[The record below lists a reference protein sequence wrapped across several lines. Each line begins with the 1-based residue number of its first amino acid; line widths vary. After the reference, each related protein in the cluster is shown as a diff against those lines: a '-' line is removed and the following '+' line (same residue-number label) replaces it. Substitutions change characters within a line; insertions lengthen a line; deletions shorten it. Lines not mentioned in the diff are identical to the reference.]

1 MLQGWL
7 IGLSFVIGAIVLG
20 YVPAQLLRKR
30 FGPKQP
36 GDTRALSSEVIGRIG
51 VLHGLILA
59 LVFANAQGGMQQL
72 RSDINAEASAI
83 DHVYYNA
90 RRYGAA
96 PQLQAASV
104 AYIETV
110 IGKDWPSLHAK
121 RELSADGWVAWREVL
136 EAALALQPQTRRERV
151 LAAQIEADIWEIEK
165 LRQARGYEADHAM
178 PREFWLLA
186 IAGLVLISLLLF
198 VHEITPLHQGMMALY
213 SGYTGLALFLIYDLS
228 HPFSGAMQIGPDA
241 FLASLQSIRL
251 GI

>member
-1 MLQGWL
+1 MLQGWI

-72 RSDINAEASAI
+72 RNDISAEASAI

-90 RRYGAA
+90 QRYGS

-110 IGKDWPSLHAK
+110 IGKDWPTLRAQRK
-121 RELSADGWVAWREVL
+121 LSAEGWVAWREVL
-136 EAALALQPQTRRERV
+136 EASLALQPDTRRERL
-151 LAAQIEADIWEIEK
+151 LAEQIQADIWQIEK
-165 LRQARGYEADHAM
+165 FRQARGYEAGNRT
-178 PREFWLLA
+178 PKEFWLLA
-186 IAGLVLISLLLF
+186 ITGLVLISLLLF
-198 VHEITPLHQGMMALY
+198 VHEVTPLHQGMMALY
-213 SGYTGLALFLIYDLS
+213 SGYTGLALLMIYDLS
-228 HPFSGAMQIGPDA
+228 HPFSGTMQIGPDA
-241 FLASLQSIRL
+241 FLASLQSIRS

>member
-1 MLQGWL
+1 MLQGWI

-72 RSDINAEASAI
+72 RGDIKVEASAI

-90 RRYGAA
+90 QRYGAT
-96 PQLQAASV
+96 QLQAASV

-110 IGKDWPSLHAK
+110 IGKDWPSLQTQRK
-121 RELSADGWVAWREVL
+121 LSDEGWVAWREVL
-136 EAALALQPQTRRERV
+136 EASLALQPETRRERL
-151 LAAQIEADIWEIEK
+151 LAAQIQADIWEIEK
-165 LRQARGYEADHAM
+165 LRQARGYEADHAL

-213 SGYTGLALFLIYDLS
+213 SGYTGLALFMIYDLS
-228 HPFSGAMQIGPDA
+228 HPFGGAMQIGPDT
-241 FLASLQSIRL
+241 FLASLQSIRS